1 MNLGSRWNVIY
12 NKLRNYRYDHWLIT
26 DDSVTYVINCL
37 KCINLYMTNLLEG
50 MHICDLATYQIDAH
64 IIYLCRDLL

>member
-26 DDSVTYVINCL
+26 DDSVTRLLSFGAVTRIFTLLDLISDSLTLCD
-37 KCINLYMTNLLEG
+37 ISEIFYMEAGHLL
-50 MHICDLATYQIDAH
+50 
-64 IIYLCRDLL
+64 